1 MVKQIDEPSTHND
14 ITADIAGPVISIVR
28 KVWLKATTA
37 DLQLQLLKR
46 LKRLNLG
53 LREDELY
60 LENLANK
67 KKTNQ
72 KKNLNIIKDV
82 MNEKVVDADK
92 AKREADYEK
101 VKIRRQINEAFGK
114 NSWKTRNIMKMM
126 RKETGMLRKK
136 LEIKNNEKVEH
147 LQREFRKD
155 EVNSEIPEKLKK

>member
-1 MVKQIDEPSTHND
+1 
-14 ITADIAGPVISIVR
+14 
-28 KVWLKATTA
+28 
-37 DLQLQLLKR
+37 
-46 LKRLNLG
+46 
-53 LREDELY
+53 
-60 LENLANK
+60 
-67 KKTNQ
+67 
-72 KKNLNIIKDV
+72 